1 MFGHVSGMGQ
11 NLVPLANIKIAGI
24 LGIAGQQFFAE
35 NSTGFW
41 LLSCK
46 GSISG
51 YSPSNIVIS
60 SKKNGMNM
68 DEYYSYPYLQI
79 CVDACFFAGDRDTGR
94 KRFWIFLGGWGGV
107 GDEVRWGRAT
117 TFTFTCTSS

>member
-1 MFGHVSGMGQ
+1 M
-11 NLVPLANIKIAGI
+11 IGI
-24 LGIAGQQFFAE
+24 LGIAGQQFSAE

-51 YSPSNIVIS
+51 HSPSNIVIS
-60 SKKNGMNM
+60 SKKNWMNM

-79 CVDACFFAGDRDTGR
+79 CVDACFFAGDRDTGLGA
-94 KRFWIFLGGWGGV
+94 FLDIFGGLGWGG
-107 GDEVRWGRAT
+107 G
-117 TFTFTCTSS
+117 